1 MCSICH
7 RCYHQYHHLYHYL
20 IAAIVNAGVEPYYR
34 LGITI
39 EHQAYIKPY
48 HTFPPKDPEKWA
60 RICEHIIRHYTEGW
74 ADGYHY
80 NIRYWEIWNEPEVQ
94 NNRIR

>member
-1 MCSICH
+1 MLSIVERCH
-7 RCYHQYHHLYHYL
+7 TCLP
-20 IAAIVNAGVEPYYR
+20 AGV
-34 LGITI
+34 G
-39 EHQAYIKPY
+39 IKPY